1 MFNVQLHWFEYL
13 WIYFFRLPSLKS
25 KVSIIKLSRNCRLF
39 LNCSRVSWYQQ
50 HYRGL
55 PEHYNEHY
63 VYTDQRG
70 QIRCLNPP
78 PSVHMFPQNELPSWS
93 RSYGSWIYVYL
104 CNQCISPLTLLVR
117 IPLRRG
123 VFDTTL
129 CDKVCQWITTCR
141 WFSPVSA
148 TIKTVRHDIT
158 EILFK
163 VALRTL
169 NQPTTRVKLDCTQI
183 NFEDFF

>member
-1 MFNVQLHWFEYL
+1 LFNVQLHWFEYL
-13 WIYFFRLPSLKS
+13 WIYFFRLPSLKN

-63 VYTDQRG
+63 VYTHQRG

-78 PSVHMFPQNELPSWS
+78 PPVHIFPQNELPSWS

-117 IPLRRG
+117 TPLRQG
-123 VFDTTL
+123 VLDTTL
-129 CDKVCQWITTCR
+129 CDKVCQWLATGR
-141 WFSPVSA
+141 WFSPGTHVFSINK
-148 TIKTVRHDIT
+148 TDHHDTFLYNWNIVESGIKHH
-158 EILFK
+158 
-163 VALRTL
+163 
-169 NQPTTRVKLDCTQI
+169 
-183 NFEDFF
+183 